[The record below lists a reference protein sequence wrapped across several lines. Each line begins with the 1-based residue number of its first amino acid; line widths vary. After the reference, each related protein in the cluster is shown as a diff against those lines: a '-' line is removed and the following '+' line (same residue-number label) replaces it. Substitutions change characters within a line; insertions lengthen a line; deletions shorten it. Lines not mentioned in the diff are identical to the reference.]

1 MNEHAEHAWRL
12 LRSVE
17 DGHAEYA
24 DVMDEVRESMAAAHE
39 AASTGTVLARLDALD
54 HLEAG
59 RLADAADAARAS
71 LSWQRSFEEQSDA
84 WLTLARVY
92 HAQGRLGAANEALSE
107 ARRLWP
113 ENPRLRVIATT
124 VK

>member
-1 MNEHAEHAWRL
+1 MDEHADRAWGL

-17 DGHAEYA
+17 DGQVEYA
-24 DVMDEVRESMAAAHE
+24 DVVDDVRESMAAAH
-39 AASTGTVLARLDALD
+39 AVASTGTVLARLEALD

-59 RLADAADAARAS
+59 RLADAADAARTS
-71 LSWQRSFEEQSDA
+71 LSWQRGSDEQSDA

-92 HAQGRLGAANEALSE
+92 HAQGRVDAASEALVE

-113 ENPRLRVIATT
+113 DNPRLRVIATT
-124 VK
+124 VE